1 MHRNRILIVDD
12 DPINC
17 LLIGKILDKENY
29 GYQLVNSAMEA
40 FGMLSDKSY
49 SLIIMDIE
57 MPIVNGLEASNFIRG
72 LNADY
77 FKDIPIIA
85 LTSHREKDI
94 LKNALSAGINDVLSK
109 PIDAIKLL
117 ATIESYISSN

>member
-109 PIDAIKLL
+109 PIDAIRLL